1 MPWKTARSFTVV
13 ALSVIA
19 LAACGSVNIQAPTG
33 VDRGIYNGAGAD
45 GGAGQG

>member
-1 MPWKTARSFTVV
+1 MPWTNPKTY
-13 ALSVIA
+13 ALITIA
-19 LAACGSVNIQAPTG
+19 ALTLAACSSLNIQAPKG

>member
-1 MPWKTARSFTVV
+1 MLWTKAKTFALVTVA
-13 ALSVIA
+13 ALTV
-19 LAACGSVNIQAPTG
+19 AACGSVNIQAPKG

>member
-1 MPWKTARSFTVV
+1 MPWTNPKTY
-13 ALSVIA
+13 ALITFA
-19 LAACGSVNIQAPTG
+19 ALTLAACSSLNIQAPKG